1 MNRGIS
7 PSLRVAVSALGL
19 LSAASSSASTTRT
32 GAPPSSLVP
41 QAQSVQVRVRHRHRA
56 IRECVELRVS
66 PTCVGREV
74 EGDTAA
80 VIDFERSGIVNASL
94 HPQSG
99 GLRVAFAH
107 RNGQQ
112 EQAIALAV
120 GDWLID
126 WHGSDRIERLQVRAG
141 VQLQITL
148 TTTSGSCARVR
159 DHCQVVPGIRARRLS
174 IGDGTQG

>member
-1 MNRGIS
+1 MNREIVS
-7 PSLRVAVSALGL
+7 CLRAPIAALGM
-19 LSAASSSASTTRT
+19 LSATSSPASISRT

-41 QAQSVQVRVRHRHRA
+41 RSQSVQVRVKHRHRA
-56 IRECVELRVS
+56 IRECVELRLS
-66 PTCVGREV
+66 PTCVGREA

-80 VIDFERSGIVNASL
+80 VIDFERSGVVNASL

-112 EQAIALAV
+112 EQAIVLAV
-120 GDWLID
+120 GDWLLD

-141 VQLQITL
+141 VQLQLTL

-159 DHCQVVPGIRARRLS
+159 DHCEVVPGIRARRLS
-174 IGDGTQG
+174 IGEETQG